1 MFSNFSNGYFYE
13 KKEGFEIKWK
23 IENFSIG
30 WKFSWSIKG
39 EAGIFEV
46 FKIKKAPDLKPYS
59 FFAINSEG
67 LFGFLGAKEG
77 SIEIIEDDENISF
90 VINYEHKSFEDF
102 SCENSFV
109 ILKHTD
115 RGYLLKT
122 YKNLIESQL
131 KSKKSQF
138 NMKDVVIFNEGLN
151 FENLKG
157 KVVVFNCNFEEIDK
171 KLIENLKDLNCKI
184 FARSKNYLQDFEY
197 LDGFV
202 LEGSFEENYL
212 FSNVGNFIVLDEK
225 EEFEGE
231 WKVLFDNVKNNKKI
245 VSFSY
250 DNGKYILEAINEEK
264 RKIKIYLDLDR
275 KVSKFVE
282 EDFINLK
289 SRKLIREDGRI
300 FNFYGGDL

>member
-30 WKFSWSIKG
+30 WIFSWSIKG

-46 FKIKKAPDLKPYS
+46 FKMKKAPDLKPFS

-67 LFGFLGAKEG
+67 LFGFLDAKGG
-77 SIEIIEDDENISF
+77 SIEIMEDDENISF
-90 VINYEHKSFEDF
+90 VINYEHKLFEDF

-109 ILKHTD
+109 ILKHTN

-151 FENLKG
+151 FENLNG
-157 KVVVFNCNFEEIDK
+157 KLVVFNSNFEEIDK
-171 KLIENLKDLNCKI
+171 NLIENLKDLNCKI

-300 FNFYGGDL
+300 FNFYGGDV

>member
-13 KKEGFEIKWK
+13 KKEGYEIKWK
-23 IENFSIG
+23 VENFSIG

-39 EAGIFEV
+39 KTDLFEV
-46 FKIKKAPDLKPYS
+46 FKIKKTQDLKLFS

-67 LFGFLGAKEG
+67 LFGFLDAKEG
-77 SIEIIEDDENISF
+77 NIEIIEDDENISF
-90 VINYEHKSFEDF
+90 VINYEHKLFKDF

-109 ILKHTD
+109 ILKHTN

-122 YKNLIESQL
+122 YKYLIESQL

-138 NMKDVVIFNEGLN
+138 NMKDVVIFNEDLN
-151 FENLKG
+151 FENLNG
-157 KVVVFNCNFEEIDK
+157 KVVVFNRNIEDIDK
-171 KLIENLKDLNCKI
+171 NLIENLKDLNCKI

-202 LEGSFEENYL
+202 VSGPFEENYL
-212 FSNVGNFIVLDEK
+212 FSNIGNFIVLDAK
-225 EEFEGE
+225 EEFEEE

-245 VSFSY
+245 VSFTCDDSIY
-250 DNGKYILEAINEEK
+250 VLEAINEEK
-264 RKIKIYLDLDR
+264 RKVKIYLNFER

>member
-13 KKEGFEIKWK
+13 KKEGYEIKWK

-39 EAGIFEV
+39 KTDLFEV
-46 FKIKKAPDLKPYS
+46 FKIKKTQDLKLFS

-67 LFGFLGAKEG
+67 LFGFLDAKEG
-77 SIEIIEDDENISF
+77 GIEIMEDDENISF
-90 VINYEHKSFEDF
+90 AVNYKHRLFKDF

-109 ILKHTD
+109 ILKHTN

-122 YKNLIESQL
+122 YKNLIES
-131 KSKKSQF
+131 KFKGKKGQF
-138 NMKDVVIFNEGLN
+138 NMNDVVIFNEGLKL
-151 FENLKG
+151 ENLKE
-157 KVVVFNCNFEEIDK
+157 KVIVFNRNIEGIDK
-171 KLIENLKDLNCKI
+171 NLIDNLKYLNCKI
-184 FARSKNYLQDFEY
+184 FARAKNYLQDFEY

-202 LEGSFEENYL
+202 VTGSFEENYI
-212 FSNVGNFIVLDEK
+212 FSNIGNFIVLDARK
-225 EEFEGE
+225 EFERE
-231 WKVLFDNVKNNKKI
+231 WKILFDTVKKNEKI

-250 DNGKYILEAINEEK
+250 DNGIYILEAINKEK
-264 RKIKIYLDLDR
+264 RKVKIYLDFDR